1 MEKIKPYLFWLF
13 ALIAPIA
20 SIMLTIGFLIIVD
33 FITGAYASYKK
44 KIPITS
50 ERIGNTISKFFIYNL
65 VVLSAFLLEKYIV
78 KEIPFQRIITGFIAI
93 AEIKSI
99 LENFNKIYG
108 INPFKALINLI
119 KKKYFEELGETI
131 NILANDTN
139 KQPKTQNNELDKN
152 ENSEKNI
159 DYN

>member
-1 MEKIKPYLFWLF
+1 MEKIKLYVFWLLT
-13 ALIAPIA
+13 LISPMTT
-20 SIMLTIGFLIIVD
+20 IMFTIIFLIIVD
-33 FITGAYASYKK
+33 FITGAYASFKNN
-44 KIPITS
+44 IPISS

-93 AEIKSI
+93 AEVKSI

-119 KKKYFEELGETI
+119 KKKSLKDLEETI
-131 NILANDTN
+131 DILVND
-139 KQPKTQNNELDKN
+139 KEQNHKIQ
-152 ENSEKNI
+152 KK
-159 DYN
+159 